1 MPRLPFP
8 KRKKDKNKKENS
20 GKEEK
25 MTLASAEGRLRKL
38 SEKDL
43 ILESRKGLL
52 RFRLLA
58 KTQFRNKA
66 GEPIRDSLLHPG
78 DELTVQVNPDDEET
92 ALRVILMHEG
102 SANDR
107 ASAEKPLDESAV
119 RSPNS
124 EDLSKPR
131 TVTIDD
137 TTNEPA
143 PATAQP
149 ESTTTPSSP
158 STSTAT
164 PAAEA
169 APEPISIPPRPRD
182 PKLDTDEQI
191 LRDARD
197 AAAAFSA
204 GLPNFVA
211 RQSTSRFYSMG
222 DTGQWQPIDVVT
234 AEVSYSGGKEEYH
247 NFEINGRQADRPVE
261 KTGAWSTGDFGST
274 LEDLLSPATKAA
286 FTRRGEEHVGSRP
299 AWVYDFKVEQP
310 NSHWSLVSPD
320 GRHYNPAYEGTVW
333 VDEDTRRVLR
343 LEQHTLAMP
352 NEFPFRKAESKLEYS
367 YVRIDQKV
375 YLMPASGEST
385 GCMNGSGAC
394 TRNVT
399 EYKHYRKFGAESNVK
414 F

>member
-8 KRKKDKNKKENS
+8 RRNKDKNKKESS

-66 GEPIRDSLLHPG
+66 GDPIRDSLLHPG

-137 TTNEPA
+137 KSSEPA
-143 PATAQP
+143 PPAAQSESAATA
-149 ESTTTPSSP
+149 
-158 STSTAT
+158 
-164 PAAEA
+164 AAETA
-169 APEPISIPPRPRD
+169 SEPVSIPPRPRD
-182 PKLDTDEQI
+182 PKRDTDEQI
-191 LRDARD
+191 LRDARGG
-197 AAAAFSA
+197 ATAFSA
-204 GLPNFVA
+204 TLPNFTA
-211 RQSTSRFYSMG
+211 QQSTSRFYSMG
-222 DTGQWQPIDVVT
+222 GAGSWQPIDVVT
-234 AEVSYSGGKEEYH
+234 AELSYSGGKEEYH
-247 NFEINGRQADRPVE
+247 NFEINGRPADRPAD
-261 KTGAWSTGDFGST
+261 KTADWGARDFGAT
-274 LEDLLSPATKAA
+274 LDALLSPAAKAA
-286 FTRRGEEHVGSRP
+286 FTRRGEEQVGSRP

-320 GRHYNPAYEGTVW
+320 GRHYNPAYEGSIW

-343 LEQHTLAMP
+343 LEQRALSIP
-352 NEFPFRKAESKLEYS
+352 DEFPFRKAESKLEYS
-367 YVRIDQKV
+367 YVRIGQKV
-375 YLMPASGEST
+375 YLMPASGESI

-399 EYKHYRKFGAESNVK
+399 EYKHYRNFGTEASVKSNLN
-414 F
+414 